1 VLDKLLYKRYW
12 IVLYTVH
19 VIAFSLE
26 GCFFWTEWKGRPK
39 MDFSSSAIT

>member
-19 VIAFSLE
+19 VIAFSLR
-26 GCFFWTEWKGRPK
+26 GLFFSGHGVKADQKWISVLWP
-39 MDFSSSAIT
+39 